1 MNLNDAIQASLITV
15 TRDFTRAKMQA
26 YRQREDR
33 VSQWQIDRW
42 QKQYEERQLKA
53 AAYKVIPA
61 AYALVSDNGQLP
73 AKVRQIFYQVRPR
86 VQELCGGRTWKDSET
101 FTQGVFNDY
110 VRDHPRETA
119 DWDVV
124 YDARGH
130 LSEPHLKRQIGIG
143 TLEVRGYVNSWAAS
157 SDFSLALHID
167 DTVQTC
173 GPKNRYQ
180 FALFVEKEGF
190 DSLLERAK
198 IAEKYDL
205 AIFSSK
211 GESTVAHRKL
221 ADELSV
227 AGVTIL
233 VAHDFDVAGFVINHW
248 LWHDNERYQFR
259 NTPNVIDL
267 GLRLADV
274 ERLGLQSEEQIH
286 KQEKD
291 PTEKFLEWGTDE
303 VTEEEAAFLRGRH
316 QSWKTWI
323 GRRIELNAMT
333 SRQFIDWLEDKLRKA
348 RVKKVV
354 PDAAVL
360 GKAWHRAVWLEQ
372 VRKQIA
378 LVSTEPCMALPKNL
392 EADLRRRLKRS
403 PELSW
408 DEAIVQ
414 IAEKYLSKDKS
425 HDREPLLLSVDE
437 LERA

>member
-1 MNLNDAIQASLITV
+1 MNLNTAIQTSLKKV
-15 TRDFTRAKMQA
+15 TAEFTREKLRALRA
-26 YRQREDR
+26 HEDR

-42 QKQYEERQLKA
+42 EKQDEERQLKA
-53 AAYKVIPA
+53 AAYKVIRQAYMA
-61 AYALVSDNGQLP
+61 ASANGQLP
-73 AKVRQIFYQVRPR
+73 AKVRQIYYQVRPL
-86 VQELCGGRTWKDSET
+86 VMELTGGKTWKNSDT
-101 FTQGVFNDY
+101 FTQGVFSDY
-110 VRDHPRETA
+110 VRDHPRETQ

-124 YDARGH
+124 FDARGH
-130 LSEPHLKRQIGIG
+130 LTEPHVKRRIGIG
-143 TLEVRGYVNSWAAS
+143 TLEVRGYVNSWKETCEFNSAIA
-157 SDFSLALHID
+157 ID
-167 DTVQTC
+167 DIVPTS
-173 GPKNRYQ
+173 GPANRYQ
-180 FALFVEKEGF
+180 FALFIEKEGF

-198 IAEKYDL
+198 ISERFDL

-211 GESTVAHRKL
+211 GQSNVATRKL
-221 ADELSV
+221 VDELS
-227 AGVTIL
+227 ALGVTIL
-233 VAHDFDVAGFVINHW
+233 VAHDLDIAGFTISHW
-248 LWHDNERYQFR
+248 LSHDNERYQFR
-259 NTPNVIDL
+259 NTPKVIDL

-323 GRRIELNAMT
+323 GRRVELNAMT
-333 SRQFIDWLEDKLRKA
+333 SRQFIDWLEDKLQKA

-414 IAEKYLSKDKS
+414 IAEKYLSKNKS
-425 HDREPLLLSVDE
+425 HDRNHAVSRTPSM
-437 LERA
+437 

>member
-1 MNLNDAIQASLITV
+1 MNLNDAIQTGLKKV
-15 TRDFTRAKMQA
+15 TAEFTREKLRALRA
-26 YRQREDR
+26 HEDR

-42 QKQYEERQLKA
+42 EKQDEERQLKA
-53 AAYKVIPA
+53 AAYKVIPQAYMA
-61 AYALVSDNGQLP
+61 ASANGQLP
-73 AKVRQIFYQVRPR
+73 AKVRQIYYQVRPL
-86 VQELCGGRTWKDSET
+86 VMQLTGGKTWKNSDT
-101 FTQGVFNDY
+101 FTQGVFSDY
-110 VRDHPRETA
+110 VRDHPRETQ

-124 YDARGH
+124 FDARGH
-130 LSEPHLKRQIGIG
+130 LTEPHVKRRIGIG
-143 TLEVRGYVNSWAAS
+143 TLEVRGYVNSWKEPCEFNCAIA
-157 SDFSLALHID
+157 ID
-167 DTVQTC
+167 DIVPTS
-173 GPKNRYQ
+173 GPANRYQ
-180 FALFVEKEGF
+180 FALFIEKEGF

-198 IAEKYDL
+198 ISERFDL

-211 GESTVAHRKL
+211 GQSNVATRKL
-221 ADELSV
+221 VDELS
-227 AGVTIL
+227 ALGVTIL
-233 VAHDFDVAGFVINHW
+233 VAHDLDIAGFTINHW

-259 NTPNVIDL
+259 NTPKVIDL

-323 GRRIELNAMT
+323 GRRVELNAMT
-333 SRQFIDWLEDKLRKA
+333 SRQFIDWLEDKLQKA

-414 IAEKYLSKDKS
+414 IAEKYLSKNKS
-425 HDREPLLLSVDE
+425 HDRNHAVSQTPSM
-437 LERA
+437 